1 MLKIGVVG
9 LKRGMSFVNMFGRH
23 PECKVVAVCDKQGDM
38 AARVAQE
45 RDIPGVYEDFE
56 QFLNDDLD
64 VVVIATPPAFHV
76 EQSVAALKSGRHVL
90 SEVPAAT
97 SLEECHTLAKA
108 VKESSAKYMMGAN
121 PNFWAFIES
130 WREMVR
136 QGRLG
141 KIIYGEAEYISGAI
155 PGAPTLRRTADGKPT
170 WRAFLPPIHYCT
182 HSLGPILSLSDD
194 RCVTAVG
201 MHTGSNIDTE
211 YGTIDMEVGL
221 FKTEQG
227 AVVKILTGFA
237 LRRQPGFHYYSVYG
251 TKGCLE
257 KRRDG
262 AETIGYF
269 EDIPN
274 LHGMVNI
281 PINTMHKGLPGWAA
295 MGGHGSAEYVMIQ
308 GFIEAILE
316 DKDPPVD
323 VYKALD
329 YTAPG
334 LCAHISA
341 EQGGKPVEVPD
352 FRS

>member
-1 MLKIGVVG
+1 VLKVGVIG
-9 LKRGMSFVNMFGRH
+9 LRRGMNFLTMFSKH
-23 PECKVVAVCDKQGDM
+23 PECKVVAVCDQM
-38 AARVAQE
+38 PERVERAARE
-45 RDIPGVYEDFE
+45 WNIPGAYGDFE
-56 QFLNDDLD
+56 QFLNHDLD

-76 EQSVAALKSGRHVL
+76 EQSIAALKSGRHVL

-97 SLEECHTLAKA
+97 SLEECRALAQA
-108 VKESSAKYMMGAN
+108 VKESPAKYMMGAN

-141 KIIYGEAEYISGAI
+141 QIIYGEAEYISGAI
-155 PGAPTLRRTADGKPT
+155 PGGPTLRRTADGKPT
-170 WRAFLPPIHYCT
+170 WRAFHPPIHYCT
-182 HSLGPILSLSDD
+182 HSLGPILSLTDD

-211 YGTIDMEVGL
+211 FGTIDMEAGL
-221 FKTEQG
+221 FKTKHG
-227 AVVKILTGFA
+227 SVVKILTGFG

-257 KRRDG
+257 KKRDG

-281 PINTMHKGLPGWAA
+281 PINTVHKGLPGWASL
-295 MGGHGSAEYVMIQ
+295 GGHGSAEYVMIQ

-316 DKDPPVD
+316 DKEPPVD

-334 LCAHISA
+334 LCAHLSA